1 MGTLK
6 INVKNIL
13 GNIQKLNDYFS
24 ENNVEWTLI
33 TKMFGGEKE
42 VLEKIL
48 VDESIKNIHSIGDA
62 RISNLRAIKKIKPD
76 LVTMYIKPP
85 AVNQVP
91 NIIKYAD
98 ISMNSSYETISEL
111 NKEAKKQGK
120 IHRVI
125 VMIEMGELRE
135 GILRENIVDF
145 YRRIFNLDNIN
156 VIGLGTNLGCMYG
169 IEPTY
174 DKLIQLSLFR
184 LLLEEKFK
192 RKIDLI
198 SGGSSIT
205 LSLLK
210 QNRLPK
216 GINHLRI
223 GETAFFGIDLISGKK
238 FKNLSQNTFDFSA
251 EILELEWKSNQPDGV
266 QSDASIGHT
275 VDYSKLPSESWRAI
289 ADFGVMDVDVND
301 LTPKDKDVRFFGT
314 TSDMTVY
321 TLGESKKKYKVGGKI
336 HFEPNY
342 MAIARL
348 MNSRYVTREFV

>member
-1 MGTLK
+1 MGTLR
-6 INVKNIL
+6 INVKNII
-13 GNIQKLNDYFS
+13 GNLRKLNTYFS
-24 ENNVEWTLI
+24 DQNVEWTLI
-33 TKMFGGEKE
+33 TKMFGGDKE

-48 VDESIKNIHSIGDA
+48 VDDSIKNIHSIGDA
-62 RISNLRAIKKIKPD
+62 RISNLRTIKKIKPE
-76 LVTMYIKPP
+76 LVTIYIKPP

-98 ISMNSSYETISEL
+98 ISMNSSYETIAEL
-111 NKEAKKQGK
+111 NKEAKKHGK
-120 IHRVI
+120 VHRVI

-135 GILRENIVDF
+135 GILRENIIDF
-145 YRRIFNLDNIN
+145 YQRIFDMDNIS

-192 RKIDLI
+192 RKIELI

-223 GETAFFGIDLISGKK
+223 GETAFFGKDLINGKQ
-238 FKNLSQNTFDFSA
+238 FKNLSPNTFDFSA

-275 VDYSKLPSESWRAI
+275 VDYEKLPLESWRAI
-289 ADFGVMDVDVND
+289 VDFGVMDVDVND
-301 LTPKDKDVRFFGT
+301 LTPKDKDVKFFGT

-321 TLGESKKKYKVGGKI
+321 TLGENKKKYKVGGKI
-336 HFEPNY
+336 HFNPNY